1 MQPEAVT
8 QVLNDPLARK
18 LLHSSIPVRMAYTG
32 TDGGPRAV
40 PMGFHW
46 DGERIVM
53 ATAPASLKVRALSA
67 DPRVALTVDTNE
79 QPPEILL
86 IRGTATIEVVDGI
99 PPEFLE
105 ASRKLVDAE
114 QWEGYEAGVR
124 AMYDRMAV
132 IRVTPEW
139 AKLLDFQTRVPE
151 ALVRL
156 SEERQR
162 G

>member
-1 MQPEAVT
+1 MRPEAVT
-8 QVLNDPLARK
+8 QVMNDPLARK
-18 LLHSSIPVRMAYTG
+18 LLHSSIPARLAYVG
-32 TDGGPRAV
+32 TDGAPRAV

-53 ATAPASLKVRALSA
+53 ATAPASQKVRALSA
-67 DPRVALTVDTNE
+67 NPKVALTVDTNE
-79 QPPEILL
+79 QPPEVLL
-86 IRGTATIEVVDGI
+86 LRGTATIEVVDGI

-105 ASRKLVDAE
+105 GSRKLVEAE
-114 QWEGYEAGVR
+114 RWEAFEAGVR

-132 IRVTPEW
+132 IRVAPEW
-139 AKLLDFQTRVPE
+139 AKLLDFETRVPE
-151 ALVRL
+151 AIARL